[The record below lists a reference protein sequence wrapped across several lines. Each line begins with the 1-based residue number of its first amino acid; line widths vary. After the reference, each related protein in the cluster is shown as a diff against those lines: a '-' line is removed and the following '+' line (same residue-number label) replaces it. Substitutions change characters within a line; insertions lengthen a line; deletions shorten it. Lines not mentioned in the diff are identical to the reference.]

1 MEQDNQQQDYLT
13 TLESLESLYG
23 EVAAPSILKE
33 IDHIHP
39 VYQPFIEAA
48 SFVVLASSGSQGLD
62 ASPRGLSLIHI

>member
-1 MEQDNQQQDYLT
+1 MEQDNPAQDYLSS
-13 TLESLESLYG
+13 LEALESLYG

-48 SFVVLASSGSQGLD
+48 SFVDRKSVV
-62 ASPRGLSLIHI
+62 